1 MNKNSTL
8 PTQPSEQDL
17 KALTECLK
25 DQKATLY
32 GIGWCPY
39 SRKQQQMFGDQL
51 KDVNFVD
58 CGVKDSNEMNEFCQ
72 SKGIRGFPSWEFEG
86 NRIVPGFQPYERLRL
101 LAGCVE
107 KKKK

>member
-1 MNKNSTL
+1 MHHLFIFLCAVFLLLLLLLLIFSG
-8 PTQPSEQDL
+8 S
-17 KALTECLK
+17 
-25 DQKATLY
+25 Y